1 MATTYWVNDEP
12 LAQGADDLYVSD
24 LGGFATSAAY
34 GCPRCGKLWGRRESS
49 GRSWGFWTVGCEAH
63 SNQFGPGGSF
73 WPRIYE
79 KKWGRLPEP
88 VLHRELT
95 LHLNWA
101 EKGAIEMTP
110 ILEDQIR
117 VWRQKVIENT
127 LTEDEMIKIVENLRQ
142 GRMAAQQAATSSKAK
157 GKKPGPVVDG
167 NSLLDEMMAGDI

>member
-1 MATTYWVNDEP
+1 
-12 LAQGADDLYVSD
+12 
-24 LGGFATSAAY
+24 
-34 GCPRCGKLWGRRESS
+34 
-49 GRSWGFWTVGCEAH
+49 
-63 SNQFGPGGSF
+63 
-73 WPRIYE
+73 
-79 KKWGRLPEP
+79 
-88 VLHRELT
+88 
-95 LHLNWA
+95 
-101 EKGAIEMTP
+101 MTP